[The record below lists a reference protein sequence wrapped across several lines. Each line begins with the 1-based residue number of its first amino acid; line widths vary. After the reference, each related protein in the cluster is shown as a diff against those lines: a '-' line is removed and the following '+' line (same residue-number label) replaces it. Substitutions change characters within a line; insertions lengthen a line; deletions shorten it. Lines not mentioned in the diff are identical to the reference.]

1 MAAHVQQAEP
11 PRRQTKNQAVVLAS
25 PPVSSPH
32 RLLLIRQRGGTCLG
46 KAALGTDK
54 PASIDDA
61 ARNRQ
66 AIWDGKQAERADV
79 SVHRVRLT
87 SKGGTRCQVVHSL
100 LRAGC
105 PSSLLVCSTLNRCLI
120 ASANSSDRC
129 MKAVVIFSAAMDYVY
144 YRGNH
149 KYLPGRQKV
158 SK

>member
-1 MAAHVQQAEP
+1 M
-11 PRRQTKNQAVVLAS
+11 
-25 PPVSSPH
+25 
-32 RLLLIRQRGGTCLG
+32 G

-105 PSSLLVCSTLNRCLI
+105 PSSLPFF
-120 ASANSSDRC
+120 ASGVFTFALLHLRTPPIG
-129 MKAVVIFSAAMDYVY
+129 A
-144 YRGNH
+144 
-149 KYLPGRQKV
+149 
-158 SK
+158 

>member
-1 MAAHVQQAEP
+1 M
-11 PRRQTKNQAVVLAS
+11 
-25 PPVSSPH
+25 
-32 RLLLIRQRGGTCLG
+32 G

-105 PSSLLVCSTLNRCLI
+105 PSSASGVFTFRCLI

-129 MKAVVIFSAAMDYVY
+129 MKAVVIFSPAMDYVY